1 MVIDTCFIFA
11 IICFSHGLVSAVC
24 SATCQSFITCNG
36 ILNRDLLFKVCQVWI
51 FFLHL
56 MMHKIA
62 FAIIMDMTTP
72 QVQNQLAFYRSL
84 PKVELHRHLEG
95 SLRVETLLEIASV
108 YDIHTD
114 GARALRSSVQIQ
126 DDDPHTFENF
136 LSKFVALRQFYFSR
150 EIIERLAREAVED
163 ASKDNIRY
171 LELRFTPVT
180 LSRSGKFP
188 LTDVIDWVISGAQ
201 AGQEA
206 YGVMTRLIVS
216 INRHDSIKLAEQVA
230 QLAIMR
236 KGKGIV
242 GLDLAGNEADFS
254 AMPFAGIF
262 KQASQDGLK
271 VTVHAGEWDGA
282 ANIIEAIEKISA
294 VRIGHGVRV
303 GEDQRAVALAQERAI
318 PFEVCVTSNYQSGVV
333 PSLSEHP
340 LTRLLDLTSILRLT
354 QTIHRYLISHW
365 GMNIIWFVSNWG
377 CRYLLFRSASLPL
390 PGQLFCLWLRNK
402 FL

>member
-1 MVIDTCFIFA
+1 
-11 IICFSHGLVSAVC
+11 
-24 SATCQSFITCNG
+24 
-36 ILNRDLLFKVCQVWI
+36 
-51 FFLHL
+51 
-56 MMHKIA
+56 
-62 FAIIMDMTTP
+62 MDMTTP
-72 QVQNQLAFYRSL
+72 QAQNPLAFYRSL

-95 SLRVETLLEIASV
+95 SLRFETLLEIASV

-136 LSKFVALRQFYFSR
+136 LSKFVALRQFYCSP
-150 EIIERLAREAVED
+150 EVIERLAREAVED

-171 LELRFTPVT
+171 LELRFTPAT

-188 LTDVIDWVISGAQ
+188 LIDVIDRVISGAR

-206 YGVMTRLIVS
+206 YEVMTRLIVS
-216 INRHDSIKLAEQVA
+216 INRHDSIKLAQHVA
-230 QLAIMR
+230 QLAILR
-236 KGKGIV
+236 KDKGIV
-242 GLDLAGNEADFS
+242 GLDLAGNETDFS
-254 AMPFAGIF
+254 AMPFAGFF
-262 KQASQDGLK
+262 KEASQEGLK

-340 LTRLLDLTSILRLT
+340 LTRLLELDLNITLNTDDPSISNSTLG
-354 QTIHRYLISHW
+354 HEYYLVCEQL
-365 GMNIIWFVSNWG
+365 G
-377 CRYLLFRSASLPL
+377 LPL
-390 PGQLFCLWLRNK
+390 SVIQERIIAAAQAAFLPVKEKQVLVNKLRTELSAHINK
-402 FL
+402 